1 MAKVQHFDSVA
12 LAAVVHELAALGEA
26 RIDKVGQPS
35 GHELYLNLR
44 AGGRNY
50 RLYLNL
56 RDQWARM
63 HLTTAPLGN
72 LPVPYAFTMQLRKY
86 LEGSRLLRVEQPG
99 LERVAHLVV
108 AGRDELGDPFERVL
122 VVELIGKYSNLF
134 LLDSREQILGC
145 LRPVTEAMCQARQLG
160 PGLPYAPPPVDE
172 RKVPFLEADDAVFCA
187 ALEGD
192 RACEP
197 SGLAIPPH
205 PALPHGGGGSRGGP
219 TSGRASSGR
228 VADRL
233 NERVA
238 GLSKVALGQLLAS
251 LGLSPQV
258 AVDELEALDPLL
270 ARLALAQ
277 ADLRAGRF
285 APRLESGPGWS
296 YNVWALDRSAEDGAS
311 AVVDR
316 YYGTLEARFVLEER
330 RRVLRAALG
339 ELLRKQRT
347 RVQEWAQ
354 SREKAESAERYREL
368 GDLITSHVY
377 AIAPGASAV
386 EVTDF
391 FAPDQPTLTLA
402 LDPQLTASENA
413 QRYFRKYQKARN
425 GREALDRLLAGAREE
440 LAYLEQV
447 AIAVEQATELADL
460 QEVADEIAAISGQA
474 PAKPRTEAPRPLEL
488 TSSDGLAIL
497 VGKNNRQN
505 DYVTFK
511 LAHAGDLWL
520 HTQNIPGSHVVIRA
534 DGEVPERTLHEAAA
548 IAAYYSQARQSSQV
562 PVVVTRRK
570 FVKKPRG
577 AKPGMVVYE
586 QEQTLYVNPGE
597 SLVEMPELV
606 EP

>member
-1 MAKVQHFDSVA
+1 MAKVQHFDSIA
-12 LAAVVHELAALGEA
+12 LAAVVHELSDLREA

-44 AGGRNY
+44 AGGQNR
-50 RLYLNL
+50 RLYINL

-63 HLTTAPLGN
+63 HLTTATLPN

-99 LERVAHLVV
+99 LERVVHLVV

-134 LLDSREQILGC
+134 LLDNREQVLGC
-145 LRPVTEAMCQARQLG
+145 LRPVTEAMCEVRQLG
-160 PGLPYAPPPVDE
+160 PGLPYAPPPVAE
-172 RKVPFLEADDAVFCA
+172 GKVPFLEADATTFCA
-187 ALEGD
+187 ALEG
-192 RACEP
+192 
-197 SGLAIPPH
+197 
-205 PALPHGGGGSRGGP
+205 GGHV
-219 TSGRASSGR
+219 T
-228 VADRL
+228 DRL
-233 NERVA
+233 NERIA

-251 LGLSPQV
+251 LGLSPRV
-258 AVDELEALDPLL
+258 AVDELEALEPLL

-277 ADLRAGRF
+277 SDLRAGRF
-285 APRLESGPGWS
+285 SPRMEAGAAWS
-296 YNVWALDRSAEDGAS
+296 YNLWALDRPVAGGAS
-311 AVVDR
+311 ALLDR
-316 YYGTLEARFVLEER
+316 YYSSLEARFILDER
-330 RRVLRAALG
+330 RRVLRVALG
-339 ELLRKQRT
+339 ELLRKQRG
-347 RVQEWAQ
+347 RVKEWEQ

-368 GDLITSHVY
+368 GDLITSHMY
-377 AIAPGASAV
+377 AIAPGATAV

-391 FAPDQPTLTLA
+391 YSPEQPTLTLT

-425 GREALDRLLAGAREE
+425 SREALDRLLEGAREE

-447 AIAVEQATELADL
+447 AIAVEQATETADL
-460 QEVADEIAAISGQA
+460 QEVAEEIATLTGQSA
-474 PAKPRTEAPRPLEL
+474 PKGRLETPKPLQL
-488 TSSDGLAIL
+488 TSSDGLVIL

-511 LAHAGDLWL
+511 MAHAGDLWL

-548 IAAYYSQARQSSQV
+548 LAAYYSQARQSSQV

-606 EP
+606 GETASP